1 MNLDLK
7 SKQKI
12 KLIITANTGWYI
24 YNFRIDLIK
33 YLKLKKYEIYII
45 CPNDRYSKKLK
56 NMGLNVI
63 NWELNRKSLNPFI
76 ELLSILHLIKIY
88 IKIKPNIVH
97 HFTLKACIYGSLSAS
112 LFSKTKI
119 INSIT
124 GLGPLFL
131 SRNKLIRLVYFVF
144 KSLFR
149 YIFNNLS
156 DRVIFQ
162 NKYDRKKYLQLNIT
176 SSDKSI
182 IIPGSGI
189 NTDYFKPYPKEYDI
203 KEFKLLFPAR
213 IIKEKGII
221 ELIKACKLLWEIKLP
236 IKLFIAGELDY
247 GNRSVLKT
255 KELKKLKNLKNI
267 SLLGHVD
274 NMRDLYNKID
284 VVVLPSWR
292 EGLSRSLLEAASME
306 KGIITTN
313 VPGCRDIIEH
323 NKTGLIVNVRS
334 PIEIKDSILN
344 FYKNNFLIKKYGKA
358 AREKVIKY
366 FDIKRINSLTLRAYN
381 KF

>member
-284 VVVLPSWR
+284 VVILPSWR

-381 KF
+381 EF

>member
-45 CPNDRYSKKLK
+45 CPNDRYSEKLK

-131 SRNKLIRLVYFVF
+131 SRNKLIKLVYFVF

-189 NTDYFKPYPKEYDI
+189 NTDYFKPYPKKYDI

>member
-45 CPNDRYSKKLK
+45 CPNDRYSEKLK

>member
-45 CPNDRYSKKLK
+45 CPNDRYSEKLK

-131 SRNKLIRLVYFVF
+131 SRNKLIKLVYFVF

-189 NTDYFKPYPKEYDI
+189 NTDYFKPYPKKYDI

-284 VVVLPSWR
+284 VVILPSWR